1 MIKKELTRMFHQ
13 KKANRSSRGFTLIEL
28 LVTVGIIALL
38 LAITIPVVSRA
49 RESSRTTRCM
59 TNLHSIGQAV
69 MAYISENHGFFPP
82 MATMPT
88 IDAANPASP
97 KKSIFVLLG
106 NYVSQENKVFRCPSD
121 RFIDPSSVAE
131 NPGAAPPANVST
143 WHEWQSSSYGPM
155 YGVTMQMSNGQ
166 WALSRENSLSPLI
179 QQVSG
184 PDNFNNVPLLF
195 DYEQFHP
202 VTDNSFASGRCILFA
217 DLHVD
222 KGNNFAFTIT
232 GL

>member
-1 MIKKELTRMFHQ
+1 
-13 KKANRSSRGFTLIEL
+13 LIEL
-28 LVTVGIIALL
+28 LVTVGIISLL
-38 LAITIPVVSRA
+38 LAITIPVIGRV
-49 RESSRTTRCM
+49 RESARTTRCM
-59 TNLHSIGQAV
+59 ANLHSIGQAV
-69 MAYISENHGFFPP
+69 TAYIADNHGFFPP
-82 MATMPT
+82 MSTMPT
-88 IDAANPASP
+88 IDAANPTSP

-106 NYVSQENKVFRCPSD
+106 NYVSQENKVFQCPSD
-121 RFIDPSSVAE
+121 HFIDPSSVVD
-131 NPGAAPPANVST
+131 NPGTTPPNNVST
-143 WHEWQSSSYGPM
+143 WYQWQSSSYGPM

-166 WALSRENSLSPLI
+166 WALSRENCLSPLI

-202 VTDNSFASGRCILFA
+202 ITDKSFASGRCILFA

-232 GL
+232 GI